1 MHMKLFVTVI
11 GLLMVV
17 EGLPYF
23 TFPEKMQALMRQI
36 EGMNPDHLRLAG
48 LVSTLIGLVIC
59 YIAQRTDIFS

>member
-1 MHMKLFVTVI
+1 MKLIVTLI

-23 TFPEKMQALMRQI
+23 AFPEKMQALMRQI
-36 EGMNPDHLRLAG
+36 EEMNPDHLRLVG

-59 YIAQRTDIFS
+59 YIAQRTDIFP

>member
-1 MHMKLFVTVI
+1 MKFFVTVV
-11 GLLMVV
+11 GLLMVL

-23 TFPEKMQALMRQI
+23 AFPEKMQALMRQI
-36 EGMNPDHLRLAG
+36 EEMNPDHLRLVG

>member
-1 MHMKLFVTVI
+1 MKLFVTLI

-23 TFPEKMQALMRQI
+23 AFPEKMQALIRQI
-36 EGMNPDHLRLAG
+36 EKMNPDYLRLVG
-48 LVSTLIGLVIC
+48 LISTLIGLVIC

>member
-1 MHMKLFVTVI
+1 MKLFVTVI

-36 EGMNPDHLRLAG
+36 EGMNPDHLRLVG

>member
-1 MHMKLFVTVI
+1 MKLFVTVI

-23 TFPEKMQALMRQI
+23 AFPEKMQALIRQI
-36 EGMNPDHLRLAG
+36 EEMNPDHLRLVG

-59 YIAQRTDIFS
+59 YIAQRTDIL

>member
-1 MHMKLFVTVI
+1 MKLFVTLI

-23 TFPEKMQALMRQI
+23 AFPEKMQALMRQI
-36 EGMNPDHLRLAG
+36 EEMNPDHLRLVG

-59 YIAQRTDIFS
+59 YIAQRTDIFP

>member
-1 MHMKLFVTVI
+1 MKLIVTLI

-23 TFPEKMQALMRQI
+23 AFPEKMQALMRQI
-36 EGMNPDHLRLAG
+36 EEMNPDHLRLVG

-59 YIAQRTDIFS
+59 YIAQRADIFP

>member
-1 MHMKLFVTVI
+1 MKLFVTVI

-36 EGMNPDHLRLAG
+36 EEMNPDHLRLVG

-59 YIAQRTDIFS
+59 YIAQKTDIFS

>member
-1 MHMKLFVTVI
+1 MKLFVTVI

-23 TFPEKMQALMRQI
+23 AFPEKMQALIRQI
-36 EGMNPDHLRLAG
+36 EEMNPDHLRLVG

-59 YIAQRTDIFS
+59 YIAQRTDILS

>member
-1 MHMKLFVTVI
+1 MKLFVTLI

-23 TFPEKMQALMRQI
+23 AFPEKMQALMRQI
-36 EGMNPDHLRLAG
+36 EKMNPDYLRLVG
-48 LVSTLIGLVIC
+48 LISTLVGLVIC